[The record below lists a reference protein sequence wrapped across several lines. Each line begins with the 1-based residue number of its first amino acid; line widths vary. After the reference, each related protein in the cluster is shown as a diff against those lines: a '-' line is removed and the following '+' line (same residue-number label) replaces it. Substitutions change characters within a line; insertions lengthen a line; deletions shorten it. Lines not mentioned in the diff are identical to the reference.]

1 MILNLKTYLRIR
13 LISMIKIPRL
23 SISYNSSSNVFKLDH
38 DAISFPIKKLEFNNM
53 EFFVIGRPY
62 INFKRLSSTLR
73 NINKIDSIP
82 HELIRSI
89 NGEFLIV
96 IYSKSSKKIA
106 LINDRFCSIP
116 IYYAVT
122 KNNFFHASINYFDI
136 SKKLREFGRIKYNK
150 SAFYEFLWSDGFIMT
165 LHLMNIQNIFFLH
178 QF

>member
-1 MILNLKTYLRIR
+1 
-13 LISMIKIPRL
+13 MIKIPRL

-62 INFKRLSSTLR
+62 INSSKDLSSTLR

-96 IYSKSSKKIA
+96 IYSKA
-106 LINDRFCSIP
+106 L
-116 IYYAVT
+116 
-122 KNNFFHASINYFDI
+122 
-136 SKKLREFGRIKYNK
+136 KKLRL
-150 SAFYEFLWSDGFIMT
+150 SMT
-165 LHLMNIQNIFFLH
+165 ALRDTYILCSY
-178 QF
+178 